1 MATLVV
7 ETGEGIWEANAYAGL
22 AFVHTYLH
30 ARGKNTAWDAATA
43 SVRAEAIVKATDY
56 IDRRFGARFLGFRER
71 RDLVV
76 AAYNFVTI
84 IGNASNN
91 DTLTVGSITY
101 RFRSTLQNAY
111 DVLIGADAAGT
122 TANLIAA
129 INASG
134 TAGVEYFAGTL
145 AHPDVSATLAD
156 GSSVILR
163 SKTAGAAS
171 SGTVPTT
178 SSASARI
185 SVDYPTLINGSDS
198 AEQLLEWPRRG
209 VYTRNGVEVRGIPEK
224 LRQATAEYALR
235 ALTQDLM
242 PDPALD
248 ATGKAVVSKREKL
261 GPIEEE
267 TTYAQGGQITYKLR
281 PYPEADRLLQEYV
294 GDAGGVYR

>member
-30 ARGKNTAWDAATA
+30 GRGKNAAWDAATA
-43 SVRAEAIVKATDY
+43 EVRAEAIVKATDY
-56 IDRRFGARFLGFRER
+56 IDRRFGARFFGLKEHT
-71 RDLVV
+71 DIVV
-76 AAYNFVTI
+76 NAYNFVTI

-91 DTLTVGSITY
+91 DTLTVGSTVY
-101 RFRSTLQNAY
+101 RFRSTLQTAY
-111 DVLIGADAAGT
+111 DVLIGATANDT
-122 TANLIAA
+122 TANLVAA
-129 INASG
+129 ING
-134 TAGVEYFAGTL
+134 TGTPGTEYAVGTV
-145 AHPDVSATLAD
+145 AHPDVTAKLAD
-156 GSSVILR
+156 GSSAELIA
-163 SKTAGAAS
+163 KAAGAAG
-171 SGTVPTT
+171 SGTVSTT
-178 SSASARI
+178 SSAPLRVA
-185 SVDYPTLINGSDS
+185 VDYPTLVNGSDS
-198 AEQLLEWPRRG
+198 AEQMLEWPRRG
-209 VYTRNGVEVRGIPEK
+209 VYTRTGLEVRGIPEK
-224 LRQATAEYALR
+224 VRQATAEYALR